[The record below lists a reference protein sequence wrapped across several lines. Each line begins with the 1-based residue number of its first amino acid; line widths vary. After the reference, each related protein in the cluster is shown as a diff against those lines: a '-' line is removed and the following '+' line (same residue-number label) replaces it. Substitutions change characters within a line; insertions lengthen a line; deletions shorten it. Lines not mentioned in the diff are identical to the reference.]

1 MAFLAT
7 VLPGIMG
14 TTAAAGTAVA
24 STAATGLSI
33 SSILQGVATVG
44 GVVASIASGNDQAA
58 SLEAQARDAQAEQG
72 IETLQSVE
80 RKRGLLKQ
88 AQESVGQIDTAYAG
102 SGVDLSFGSAQE
114 ARTQVFRNA
123 DIALNSD
130 SATTGTRLSRLDER
144 SQNLFRM
151 AAGARQSALFGGALG
166 LLRGYSRLSQQA

>member
-14 TTAAAGTAVA
+14 GTAAAGTAVA

-44 GVVASIASGNDQAA
+44 GVVASIASGNEQAA
-58 SLEAQARDAQAEQG
+58 SLEAQARDAQQEKG
-72 IETLQSVE
+72 IETMQSVE

-88 AQESVGQIDTAYAG
+88 AQESVGQIDTAYAA

-123 DIALNSD
+123 DISLNSD
-130 SATTGTRLSRLDER
+130 SATTGSRLSRLSER
-144 SQNLFRM
+144 EQNLFRM
-151 AAGARQSALFGGALG
+151 AAGARQSALFSGILGG
-166 LLRGYSRLSQQA
+166 LRGIASIRQQA